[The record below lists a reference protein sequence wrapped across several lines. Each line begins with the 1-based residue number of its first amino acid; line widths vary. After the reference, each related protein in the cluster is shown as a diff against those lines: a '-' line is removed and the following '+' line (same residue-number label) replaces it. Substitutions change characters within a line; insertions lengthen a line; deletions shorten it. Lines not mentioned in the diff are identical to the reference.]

1 MGDFNANIFK
11 TTLTSFCTLFKL
23 KHLIKEP
30 TCYKNP
36 DNPSCIDLFWINYAR
51 SFHNT
56 CVFETGISDFHKLVV
71 TLLQSKFESLPPKI
85 ISYRTYKHFNEKKN
99 KDLFL
104 SYLNELEMSD
114 LSVDVFKMI
123 FLNILNSFAR
133 VRKKYFRANHSK
145 FVNKDFN
152 KAMMQRIKLRNKFLK
167 QKTTESKLAYV
178 EQRNICV
185 SILLK
190 TKISYFENLNIKNPS
205 NSRIFW
211 GHCKTT
217 FFK

>member
-1 MGDFNANIFK
+1 
-11 TTLTSFCTLFKL
+11 
-23 KHLIKEP
+23 
-30 TCYKNP
+30 
-36 DNPSCIDLFWINYAR
+36 
-51 SFHNT
+51 
-56 CVFETGISDFHKLVV
+56 
-71 TLLQSKFESLPPKI
+71 
-85 ISYRTYKHFNEKKN
+85 
-99 KDLFL
+99 
-104 SYLNELEMSD
+104 MSD

-152 KAMMQRIKLRNKFLK
+152 KAMMQRTELRNKFLK

-190 TKISYFENLNIKNPS
+190 AKISYFENVNIKNPS
-205 NSRIFW
+205 NSRIFL

>member
-1 MGDFNANIFK
+1 
-11 TTLTSFCTLFKL
+11 
-23 KHLIKEP
+23 
-30 TCYKNP
+30 
-36 DNPSCIDLFWINYAR
+36 
-51 SFHNT
+51 
-56 CVFETGISDFHKLVV
+56 
-71 TLLQSKFESLPPKI
+71 
-85 ISYRTYKHFNEKKN
+85 
-99 KDLFL
+99 
-104 SYLNELEMSD
+104 MSD

-167 QKTTESKLAYV
+167 QTTESKLAYV

-190 TKISYFENLNIKNPS
+190 AKISYFENLNIKNPS